1 MDQRP
6 VRELQVDGKSILGL
20 LDTGADRSIIA
31 RKDWP
36 KGWPIQESEQILQ
49 GLGYAKSPDVSAR
62 MLPWKDKEGHDGM
75 LQPYVLEL
83 PITLWGRD
91 LLKNLQ
97 LRLTNKY
104 SDASQ
109 KMMKDMGWHPS
120 FGLGKG
126 LQGRKSPI
134 LSIKRK
140 PREGMGFS

>member
-1 MDQRP
+1 
-6 VRELQVDGKSILGL
+6 
-20 LDTGADRSIIA
+20 
-31 RKDWP
+31 
-36 KGWPIQESEQILQ
+36 
-49 GLGYAKSPDVSAR
+49 
-62 MLPWKDKEGHDGM
+62 
-75 LQPYVLEL
+75 
-83 PITLWGRD
+83 

-97 LRLTNKY
+97 LRLTNEY

-140 PREGMGFS
+140 PWEGMGFS

>member
-1 MDQRP
+1 
-6 VRELQVDGKSILGL
+6 
-20 LDTGADRSIIA
+20 
-31 RKDWP
+31 
-36 KGWPIQESEQILQ
+36 
-49 GLGYAKSPDVSAR
+49 
-62 MLPWKDKEGHDGM
+62 MLPWKDKEEHDGM
-75 LQPYVLEL
+75 FQPHVLEL

-97 LRLTNKY
+97 LRLTNEY

-126 LQGRKSPI
+126 LQGRKSRI

-140 PREGMGFS
+140 PREAMGFS

>member
-1 MDQRP
+1 MDYF
-6 VRELQVDGKSILGL
+6 LFLAIW
-20 LDTGADRSIIA
+20 IIFLTA
-31 RKDWP
+31 FWFKDWP

-49 GLGYAKSPDVSAR
+49 GLGYAKSPDISAR

-75 LQPYVLEL
+75 FQPYVLEL

-97 LRLTNKY
+97 LRLTNEY

-126 LQGRKSPI
+126 LQGRKSLI